1 MNPNSFALIQS
12 PDPFV
17 LRSPRRLLS
26 AFADR
31 AWAFFRPRIARL
43 VYANGG
49 LGDELMLTAIA
60 RAARM
65 AGRPLHILTA
75 RPEVWH
81 RNRDPL
87 GVQTNIERWH
97 YAKRRGWIATE
108 IVHLLY
114 PTGAPGHIAAQMAK
128 CAGVALPPD
137 WRPVLNLPKALP
149 RHPRRLVLQNSCR
162 GALYAADTKEW
173 PQSRWNQL
181 VRRLAGDF
189 ELVQIGTL
197 ADPPLAGAIDRRGRT
212 NLAEAAALIQ
222 RAACFVGLESGL
234 MHVAAAVR
242 APSVII
248 YGGRTRPHETGYAHH
263 ANLTRSPACAG
274 CALNTGCP
282 HSMVCMEIPVDEVEA
297 AVRQQITGQKPS

>member
-1 MNPNSFALIQS
+1 
-12 PDPFV
+12 
-17 LRSPRRLLS
+17 
-26 AFADR
+26 
-31 AWAFFRPRIARL
+31 
-43 VYANGG
+43 
-49 LGDELMLTAIA
+49 MLTAIA
-60 RAARM
+60 RAARL
-65 AGRPLHILTA
+65 AGQPLNILTA
-75 RPEVWH
+75 RPEVWRGNH
-81 RNRDPL
+81 DPL
-87 GVQTNIERWH
+87 SLQADIERWH
-97 YAKRRGWIATE
+97 YAKRRGWITTE

-263 ANLTRSPACAG
+263 ANLTRNPACAG